1 MKKQALIFSDSHGNI
16 YEALKVIE
24 RYKGIDAVF
33 MREILREKKTDCAMP
48 YRDRCASCG
57 GTVMCSGRGCCQ
69 RNCVFLW
76 WEKIAICHGHRYLN
90 HGNVDLL
97 KYMAKEMD
105 ADMVIFGHTHV
116 PFWSAAAT

>member
-33 MREILREKKTDCAMP
+33 HAGDIEGEEDRLRNAIPGQVCIV
-48 YRDRCASCG
+48 R

-69 RNCVFLW
+69 RNCVFLLVG
-76 WEKIAICHGHRYLN
+76 KDSLSA
-90 HGNVDLL
+90 
-97 KYMAKEMD
+97 MD
-105 ADMVIFGHTHV
+105 TDI
-116 PFWSAAAT
+116 